1 MIRSLLTTLAA
12 VLFPVALQAQANEY
26 TLEDLANDYAQEYAK
41 TKTCEQ
47 IYDDAYATMKSRQ
60 SGMPMP
66 MAIEIAGDYQ
76 GLRNMVIFAYKSRQ
90 FGHYWPERAEIESV
104 EFANDY
110 YQACLTANPQ
120 GRAYFPFEE
129 YLGASR

>member
-1 MIRSLLTTLAA
+1 MIRSLLTTLAS

-47 IYDDAYATMKSRQ
+47 IYEDAYATMKARQ
-60 SGMPMP
+60 AGIPMP
-66 MAIEIAGDYQ
+66 EIMEMAGKYH
-76 GLRNMVIFAYKSRQ
+76 GLRNMVMFAYRSPQ
-90 FGHYWPERAEIESV
+90 FGEHRPERREGASV

-129 YLGASR
+129 YLRTSR